1 MTDHHGL
8 DLLPLHQDA
17 ALLDALASRSVSPA
31 VAADPVIALLA
42 AFAEQVDDGL
52 DQLAPLGTAG
62 HTVVPQPDGPLGEV
76 LLLPRVAPSAPA
88 SRRTARAA
96 LAMAVAVAAL
106 SVSGA
111 AAAMTGDPL
120 APYKRVMD
128 VVSGHPRTTS
138 PAAGE
143 AGRHPVGGRLTARPG
158 EAQPG
163 TSRRPETAPRDG
175 STTDAD
181 PRTRGKG
188 SGRGQTAAPGQQR
201 RPAAQ
206 PGAGTAGAASA
217 PGATNRGNAK
227 GTSKSTTKG
236 TSKSTTNSTK
246 KATSKGTKS
255 KTHRRPAA
263 LPRPVSTQQGTGS
276 ANGSGDGSG
285 DKATA
290 SGTAARQ

>member
-1 MTDHHGL
+1 MTDHDGL
-8 DLLPLHQDA
+8 DLLPLHRDA
-17 ALLDALASRSVSPA
+17 ALLDALASRSLSAA

-62 HTVVPQPDGPLGEV
+62 PIVVPQPDGPLGEV
-76 LLLPRVAPSAPA
+76 LLLPRVAQSAPA

-120 APYKRVMD
+120 APYKRVVD

-143 AGRHPVGGRLTARPG
+143 AGRHPGGGRVTARP
-158 EAQPG
+158 EQTQPV
-163 TSRRPETAPRDG
+163 TSHRPETDPRDG
-175 STTDAD
+175 SATGAD
-181 PRTRGKG
+181 PQTRGKG
-188 SGRGQTAAPGQQR
+188 SGRGRTAAPGQQR

-206 PGAGTAGAASA
+206 PGAGTARATSA
-217 PGATNRGNAK
+217 PTATRRGNAN

-236 TSKSTTNSTK
+236 TTK
-246 KATSKGTKS
+246 RTAKGASKGTKS
-255 KTHRRPAA
+255 KTHRRPASV
-263 LPRPVSTQQGTGS
+263 PRPASTQQGNGS
-276 ANGSGDGSG
+276 RSGTGSGDGSG